1 MSLNK
6 LLSGVS
12 RLFFW
17 GALALLMIVI
27 AEGFANLFG
36 HTVLRGVFR
45 AGRML
50 EFAAVL
56 LIFVITLTLQQVRD
70 ALKK

>member
-1 MSLNK
+1 MNLNK

-17 GALALLMIVI
+17 GALALVVIVI
-27 AEGFANLFG
+27 AERLSNLFG
-36 HTVLRGVFR
+36 YTVLRGVFTT
-45 AGRML
+45 GRML

-56 LIFVITLTLQQVRD
+56 LIFVIATTLQQLRD
-70 ALKK
+70 APKK

>member
-1 MSLNK
+1 MNLNR

-17 GALALLMIVI
+17 GGLALLVIVM
-27 AEGFANLFG
+27 AERLANLFG
-36 HTVLRGVFR
+36 YTVLRGVFTT
-45 AGRML
+45 GRML

-56 LIFVITLTLQQVRD
+56 LIFVIATTLQQLRD
-70 ALKK
+70 APKR